1 MRNHFLFK
9 VLKDYS
15 KARTSPFDLCLYET
29 NLRIGQHVVSIC
41 RAFLVRGNVT
51 DGRRRFRHHSKT
63 LSCHSTQKKSI
74 LHKKTLGVLRAQ
86 RQGPGCIVF
95 AYCLKPARVAP
106 STRSKMLLY
115 GWLGFKVNLFLFFAL
130 SPLPSRGQGG
140 GGGYMWNMVTA
151 EEGDMTVEETHGQY
165 R

>member
-63 LSCHSTQKKSI
+63 MSSQSAQKIDLAQKDTWSSPCPTPRARLYSFYILSKTSENCSE
-74 LHKKTLGVLRAQ
+74 HK
-86 RQGPGCIVF
+86 
-95 AYCLKPARVAP
+95 
-106 STRSKMLLY
+106 KMLLC
-115 GWLGFKVNLFLFFAL
+115 GWLGFKVKLFLFFAL
-130 SPLPSRGQGG
+130 SPLPSRSQGG

-151 EEGDMTVEETHGQY
+151 EESDMTVEETHGQY